1 MQTSILN
8 KKDGRKATIPH
19 TINMGNIIKFIK
31 SNKWAL
37 LAGLFF
43 YIVFLKFTFSGN
55 RLCDCETTEKY
66 HAAQSGSRTSI
77 NHFYHK

>member
-1 MQTSILN
+1 MVGKQLF
-8 KKDGRKATIPH
+8 
-19 TINMGNIIKFIK
+19 NIRLTMENIFKFIRN
-31 SNKWAL
+31 NKWGL

-66 HAAQSGSRTSI
+66 HAAQPGNRTSI
-77 NHFYHK
+77 NRFYHK